1 MAKRRNDAASKGT
14 IINGSSAKGS
24 ARAALAKLKEDAHG
38 SGTGLETKIFSGSA
52 RLPEEAVG
60 NHASNRLTIEIEIN
74 LVDSTIIDISCAGI
88 SSLEEKILRSALL
101 GKRVEQAI
109 EDAQLQ
115 VSQRFVTITKKAL
128 IAALQDVYRRFQK
141 EH

>member
-1 MAKRRNDAASKGT
+1 MARRRNDAASKGK
-14 IINGSSAKGS
+14 IINGSSAKRS
-24 ARAALAKLKEDAHG
+24 AREARAKLKEDVHI

-52 RLPEEAVG
+52 RLPEEARG
-60 NHASNRLTIEIEIN
+60 NGASNRLTIEVEIN
-74 LVDSTIIDISCAGI
+74 PVDCTIVDISCTGI
-88 SSLEEKILRSALL
+88 FSLEEKLLRSALL

-109 EDAQLQ
+109 ESAQLQ
-115 VSQRFVTITKKAL
+115 VSQRFITVSKKAL

>member
-1 MAKRRNDAASKGT
+1 MARRRDGAANKGT

-24 ARAALAKLKEDAHG
+24 ARAVPAKPKEDAHV

-52 RLPEEAVG
+52 RLPEEAVESR
-60 NHASNRLTIEIEIN
+60 ASSRLTIEIEIN
-74 LVDSTIIDISCAGI
+74 PVDSTIIDISCSGI
-88 SSLEEKILRSALL
+88 SSLEEKIVRSTLL

-109 EDAQLQ
+109 EDAELQ
-115 VSQRFVTITKKAL
+115 VSQRFVTVTKKAL

-141 EH
+141 EQ

>member
-1 MAKRRNDAASKGT
+1 MARRRNDAASKST

-24 ARAALAKLKEDAHG
+24 ARAALAKLKEDAHA
-38 SGTGLETKIFSGSA
+38 SGTGMETKIFSGSA

-60 NHASNRLTIEIEIN
+60 NHASGRLTIEIEIS
-74 LVDSTIIDISCAGI
+74 LADSAIIDISCAGI

-101 GKRVEQAI
+101 GKKVEQAI

-115 VSQRFVTITKKAL
+115 VSQRFVTVTKKAL

>member
-1 MAKRRNDAASKGT
+1 MITPRRKKNAPGT
-14 IINGSSAKGS
+14 DKKSDGSSAESSDRG
-24 ARAALAKLKEDAHG
+24 APAKPEEDG
-38 SGTGLETKIFSGSA
+38 QVLRTQTKIFSGSA
-52 RLPEEAVG
+52 RLPEEAAG
-60 NHASNRLTIEIEIN
+60 THASNRLTIGIEIN
-74 LVDSTIIDISCAGI
+74 PVDSTIIDISCTGI

-115 VSQRFVTITKKAL
+115 VSQRFLTLTKKAL
-128 IAALQDVYRRFQK
+128 ITALQDVYRRFQK

>member
-1 MAKRRNDAASKGT
+1 MARQRNDTAHRGK
-14 IINGSSAKGS
+14 IINGSSAKS
-24 ARAALAKLKEDAHG
+24 TARAALAKLKEDAHV
-38 SGTGLETKIFSGSA
+38 SGTGLETKILSGSA
-52 RLPEEAVG
+52 RLPEEAG
-60 NHASNRLTIEIEIN
+60 GTHASNRLTIEIEIN
-74 LVDSTIIDISCAGI
+74 PVDSTIIDISSTGI

-115 VSQRFVTITKKAL
+115 VSQRFLTLTKKAL